1 MTNNIDNMAR
11 IEREIEKR
19 MEAACEKNGWVV
31 AVAMMP
37 PETTTLHIE
46 KFCGCLWGLTPLRSP
61 HGASC
66 STLHPIAENC

>member
-1 MTNNIDNMAR
+1 MFDDIDNMAQ

-46 KFCGCLWGLTPLRSP
+46 KRRGGRA
-61 HGASC
+61 GGVGG
-66 STLHPIAENC
+66 

>member
-1 MTNNIDNMAR
+1 MPLRKEKAMTNNIDNMAR

-46 KFCGCLWGLTPLRSP
+46 KFCGCLWGLVRQDKL
-61 HGASC
+61 G
-66 STLHPIAENC
+66 